1 MRLRSTLLLLFL
13 VAILGAVILGIERY
27 LPTTRELQE
36 MKKGPVRFDRGKIT
50 QIEIDSSGGDG
61 VTLSWDGAQWWVR
74 RPFNDLADPD
84 KVARL
89 LTELTS
95 IGWINRLHQDE
106 FDANEWSK
114 TQLEKPRHTVRL
126 SSGSDQVL
134 NLALGALS
142 PVEGSHYISLAPLK
156 GGDEA
161 AQYVARTT
169 LPDLLK
175 TSPSDW
181 RDAKLLRLPVDVI
194 LNVRLVQASGQI
206 EIARAN
212 PKAPW
217 MLVKPLSTRASN
229 ERVGELL
236 ATLLNLTI
244 KDAADPASAVKTPTS
259 KTAGNDLDPQELK
272 VSITVKGLPV
282 PFEITLNKPAAQ
294 ENETRAQASYR
305 KPLYTII
312 SKSFADLW
320 SQPNDLRDRKL
331 ARIDKEIVTVVDISS
346 ALHPA
351 IHLEKKKDS
360 WFLKR
365 HNRLEPANGDRVIKF
380 FEALNTFDILEY
392 TSDSA
397 SNLIPYGLDNPFM
410 TASWDDA
417 GAKPQK
423 LLFGTNK
430 ESTDFFAKYDSEPS
444 IYRIDASILPSIPQE
459 ATKWKGLGALR
470 FTQFSLRQIS
480 LAAGTAPP
488 VLLKYDPLTAQWT
501 GERAGKDIT
510 AQIDRVKADKLAG
523 ELAKFNVQDWAGDV
537 TNAISALQKPAL
549 RVVVTL
555 GEPGTNTGPTRD
567 TILNFAPT
575 QEGMDTTLYFGQVQ
589 GDPDVFYI
597 ARSSLLKILAPV
609 FKVKP

>member
-1 MRLRSTLLLLFL
+1 MRLRSTLLLLLL
-13 VAILGAVILGIERY
+13 VALLGAVILGIERY
-27 LPTTRELQE
+27 LPTTRELIE
-36 MKKGPVRFDRGKIT
+36 MKKGPVRFERNKIT

-74 RPFNDLADPD
+74 RPFNDLADPE
-84 KVARL
+84 KVAKL
-89 LTELTS
+89 LTELTA
-95 IGWINRLHQDE
+95 IGWINRLHQEE
-106 FDANEWSK
+106 FDADEWDK

-126 SSGSDQVL
+126 SSGSALVL
-134 NLALGALS
+134 NLSLGALS
-142 PVEGSHYISLAPLK
+142 PIEGSHYVGLSPVK
-156 GGDEA
+156 ESDEA
-161 AQYVARTT
+161 AHYVARTI

-175 TSPSDW
+175 ATPNDW
-181 RDAKLLRLPVDVI
+181 RDAKLLRLPADVI
-194 LNVRLVQASGQI
+194 LNVRLAQASGQI

-244 KDAADPASAVKTPTS
+244 KDAADPASAVKTPPVA
-259 KTAGNDLDPQELK
+259 TAGTELDNQELK
-272 VSITVKGLPV
+272 VSISVKGIDT
-282 PFEITLNKPAAQ
+282 PFEITVNKPAVKAL
-294 ENETRAQASYR
+294 ETRAQASYR
-305 KPLYTII
+305 KPLYTIT
-312 SKSFADLW
+312 SKSFDNLW

-331 ARIDKEIVTVVDISS
+331 ARIDKEIVTVVDVTS

-351 IHLEKKKDS
+351 IHLEKKNNS

-365 HNRLEPANGDRVIKF
+365 HNRLEPANGDRIFKF
-380 FEALNTFDILEY
+380 FEALNNFDILEY

-397 SNLIPYGLDNPFM
+397 SNLTQYGLDNPFM

-423 LLFGTNK
+423 LMFGTNA
-430 ESTDFFAKYDSEPS
+430 ESTDFFAKYENEPS
-444 IYRIDASILPSIPQE
+444 IYRVDATILPSIPQE
-459 ATKWKGLGALR
+459 AIKWKGLGALR

-488 VLLKYDPLTAQWT
+488 VVLKYDPTNAQWT
-501 GERAGKDIT
+501 GERAGQSIT

-537 TNAISALQKPAL
+537 TNAIAALKNPAL
-549 RVVVTL
+549 RVIVTL
-555 GEPGTNTGPTRD
+555 GEPGSNAGPTRD
-567 TILNFAPT
+567 MILNFAPT

-609 FKVKP
+609 FKAQP